1 MSTLFSAPKVQISR
15 VVDKYL
21 SDAPSAD
28 AQQLGV
34 FREQSEVVAALVCFA
49 DHLLE
54 TGTAAEYAEKLAHR
68 MQQESDERKIAWQQ
82 EVENKRRRYV
92 SCLLCTHTCCSI
104 SVSLHLRSASYHI
117 CLSPWTIH
125 HTCSCTCCLSVN
137 GVSD

>member
-28 AQQLGV
+28 TQQLGV
-34 FREQSEVVAALVCFA
+34 FREQSEVVSALVCFA

-54 TGTAAEYAEKLAHR
+54 TGTAAEYAEKLGHC
-68 MQQESDERKIAWQQ
+68 MQQEADERKIAWQQ

-92 SCLLCTHTCCSI
+92 SCLFVHSHMLQDFSFTTFAQCFVPYL
-104 SVSLHLRSASYHI
+104 SVSLDHSPHLLLYVMSE
-117 CLSPWTIH
+117 C
-125 HTCSCTCCLSVN
+125 
-137 GVSD
+137 